1 MEAEYAKRETP
12 IILIVDDISVNVAI
26 LENMLTHEGYETM
39 SALNVQ
45 EALDLIRQTKPS
57 LILSD
62 LSMP

>member
-26 LENMLTHEGYETM
+26 LENMLAHEGYETM

-45 EALDLIRQTKPS
+45 DRKS
-57 LILSD
+57 VV
-62 LSMP
+62 